1 GNEPSAITLGAVD
14 TKGTDNRADDS
25 IATYSSRGPTRSYW
39 VDVFGRKHYDNLA
52 KPDLT
57 APGNKLIFAM
67 SPNCLLVRQDPTL
80 DAAASP
86 NVYRDQMKLSGTS
99 MAAPV
104 TAGAAALMLQANPK
118 LTPNMTKMILM

>member
-1 GNEPSAITLGAVD
+1 MNSYRTDPVCVAVRRLVDAGVVVVTAAGNNGKDSAGQKIYGQVHSPGNEPSAITIGAVD

-57 APGNKLIFAM
+57 ALE
-67 SPNCLLVRQDPTL
+67 
-80 DAAASP
+80 
-86 NVYRDQMKLSGTS
+86 TS
-99 MAAPV
+99 
-104 TAGAAALMLQANPK
+104 
-118 LTPNMTKMILM
+118 